1 MSTRA
6 PAIDYANPIADQPIG
21 SRAVCERHDDGG
33 ITFTLPPE
41 GLERVMASV
50 LILGALTGLFVA
62 VAMVVLVIAIND
74 RSMSVG
80 AWGLLI
86 AIGSAPFGLLTYA
99 QLRAATRPTIVGV
112 RDGQVMLVSAA
123 ALRSPVQTWPARDVV
138 AVRVTL
144 TGLSVNMRLTADL
157 RLDLGKRLG
166 PCLIA
171 GGDKAELDWI
181 ARGMREALRMRVFE

>member
-6 PAIDYANPIADQPIG
+6 PTIDYANPIADQPIG

-50 LILGALTGLFVA
+50 LILGALTGLCVA

-86 AIGSAPFGLLTYA
+86 GIASAPLGLLTYA

-123 ALRSPVQTWPARDVV
+123 ALRSPVQTWPAREVV

-157 RLDLGKRLG
+157 VTHNFRYSNLVSQRELKEMRWLADCLRRLV
-166 PCLIA
+166 A
-171 GGDKAELDWI
+171 T
-181 ARGMREALRMRVFE
+181 